1 MNAEQQALLRTIFDN
16 PDDDAPRLVY
26 ADWLEERGDPDHTV
40 RAHLIR
46 QQIALRPADP
56 DHSPASQQ
64 NDPQGLLA
72 VAEERCTPQWLRSG
86 RAVWDRGFIQEVRCN
101 TAAWVDH
108 ANEIL
113 AEHPI
118 DSLTLEG
125 EIQIEHVPVLITTP
139 NRVPHID
146 MSNCTWSPGI
156 QAAALTAA
164 VRVLAVPFMEGLH
177 LVRRAWPRITSAQA
191 EA

>member
-26 ADWLEERGDPDHTV
+26 ADWLEERGDLDNTA

-46 QQIALRPADP
+46 RQIALGAEP
-56 DHSPASQQ
+56 DQLPASQH
-64 NDPQGLLA
+64 NDPQGPLA
-72 VAEERCTPQWLRSG
+72 AVEERCTPKWLRSG
-86 RAVWDRGFIQEVRCN
+86 RAVWDRGFIREARCD
-101 TAAWVDH
+101 TAAWADH

-113 AEHPI
+113 SEHPI
-118 DSLTLEG
+118 HSLTLEG
-125 EIQIEHVPVLITTP
+125 EICIEHVPVLITTS
-139 NRVPHID
+139 NRIPHID

-177 LVRRAWPRITSAQA
+177 LVRRAWPGIMGPQTAG
-191 EA
+191 

>member
-16 PDDDAPRLVY
+16 PDDDAPRLVF
-26 ADWLEERGDPDHTV
+26 ADWLEERGEPDEIA

-46 QQIALRPADP
+46 RQIAISAADP
-56 DHSPASQQ
+56 DRSSAFQP
-64 NDPQGLLA
+64 NDPQGPLA
-72 VAEERCTPQWLRSG
+72 SPEERCTPQWLRTG
-86 RAVWDRGFIQEVRCN
+86 KAVWDRGFIRDVRCD

-118 DSLTLEG
+118 RSLTLEG
-125 EIQIEHVPVLITTP
+125 EICIEHVPVLITTP

-156 QAAALTAA
+156 QA
-164 VRVLAVPFMEGLH
+164 
-177 LVRRAWPRITSAQA
+177 
-191 EA
+191 

>member
-1 MNAEQQALLRTIFDN
+1 MNAEQQALLRTIFDH

-26 ADWLEERGDPDHTV
+26 ADWLEERGDPDHSA

-46 QQIALRPADP
+46 RQIALSASNPDQWPAP
-56 DHSPASQQ
+56 QQ
-64 NDPQGLLA
+64 NDPQGALA
-72 VAEERCTPQWLRSG
+72 VAEDRCMPEWLRSG
-86 RAVWDRGFIQEVRCN
+86 KAVWHRGFIQQVRCD
-101 TAAWVDH
+101 TAAWVGH

-113 AEHPI
+113 AEHPVH
-118 DSLTLEG
+118 SLTLEG
-125 EIQIEHVPVLITTP
+125 EICIEHVPVLITTS
-139 NRVPHID
+139 NRVPKID

-164 VRVLAVPFMEGLH
+164 VRVLAVPFLEGIH
-177 LVRRAWPRITSAQA
+177 LVRRAWPGILGPRA

>member
-1 MNAEQQALLRTIFDN
+1 MNAEQQAILRTIFEN

-26 ADWLEERGDPDHTV
+26 ADWLEERGDPDNTA

-46 QQIALRPADP
+46 RQIAINSADP
-56 DHSPASQQ
+56 DRSSASER
-64 NDPQGLLA
+64 NDPQGALA

-86 RAVWDRGFIQEVRCN
+86 KAAWDRGFIREARCD
-101 TAAWVDH
+101 TAAWADH

-113 AEHPI
+113 SEHPI
-118 DSLTLEG
+118 HSLTLEG
-125 EIQIEHVPVLITTP
+125 EICIEHVPVLITTS
-139 NRVPHID
+139 NRIPHID
-146 MSNCTWSPGI
+146 VSNCTLSPGI

-177 LVRRAWPRITSAQA
+177 LVRRAWPRILGPRTES
-191 EA
+191 

>member
-1 MNAEQQALLRTIFDN
+1 QSRAEKD
-16 PDDDAPRLVY
+16 
-26 ADWLEERGDPDHTV
+26 
-40 RAHLIR
+40 
-46 QQIALRPADP
+46 
-56 DHSPASQQ
+56 
-64 NDPQGLLA
+64 NDPHGSLA
-72 VAEERCTPQWLRSG
+72 MDEESCAPQWLRSG
-86 RAVWDRGFIQEVRCN
+86 KAIWDRGFIREVRCD

-108 ANEIL
+108 ANELL

-118 DSLTLEG
+118 HSLTLEG
-125 EIQIEHVPVLITTP
+125 EICIEHVPVLVTTP

-177 LVRRAWPRITSAQA
+177 LVRRAWPGLVRPQTAG
-191 EA
+191 